1 MVLILDGNGEEVDRI
16 VRYNNDPD
24 QYVQKLD
31 NFIKGK
37 NTMRTI
43 EERYKNNKND
53 LNTVYKLAKAY
64 YDRLRFKEAIK
75 YFEIL
80 LNNPGKSKE
89 LKFKDKSNINLYS
102 EAKKYMKRL
111 EMFRNN
117 N

>member
-1 MVLILDGNGEEVDRI
+1 MVLILDGKGEEVDRI

-24 QYVQKLD
+24 QYIKKVD
-31 NFIKGK
+31 NVIKGI
-37 NTMRTI
+37 NTIRTI

-53 LNTVYKLAKAY
+53 LKIVYKLAKAY

-80 LNNPGKSKE
+80 LDNPGKSNE
-89 LKFKDKSNINLYS
+89 LKFKNRSNINLYS

-111 EMFRNN
+111 EMFKNN
-117 N
+117 K